1 MLLSH
6 SCIAAVNS
14 IPSENRNGRGFA
26 TAFTCIHIQDSFSP
40 QSSRIHSKK
49 WNDSKFL
56 PQIEVLCWF
65 HTSLTFHFLCY
76 QSFWVWLLDFFLL
89 LLLFMIFSSPNS
101 FEIVF
106 GENPFGFSS
115 CPCISSHSHTCS
127 LRLDIG
133 KNKWPTYI
141 NTWYTHTHSSNT
153 SLERNPRVFAGK
165 EPKRA
170 NAVKFST
177 KQVWFL
183 RQKSLPELTCLG
195 LLVISVV
202 SLMPKQSSLIEVTT
216 LRALPRI
223 KSIIWMAVTIKRWK
237 PPGFVLKNQM
247 GHSGGEQPALT
258 APAPSASVLTAEWWP
273 KADGKTH
280 CAAPRAESM
289 K

>member
-1 MLLSH
+1 MNSAEKGESASENLQLSSHFQTEEELTMFVLLSH

-56 PQIEVLCWF
+56 SQIEVLCWF
-65 HTSLTFHFLCY
+65 HTTLTFHFLFY

-89 LLLFMIFSSPNS
+89 LLLLIFSSPNS

-165 EPKRA
+165 EPKGA
-170 NAVKFST
+170 KAVKFGT
-177 KQVWFL
+177 KQVRFL
-183 RQKSLPELTCLG
+183 RQESLPELTCFG

-202 SLMPKQSSLIEVTT
+202 SLIQKQSFLVEVIWR
-216 LRALPRI
+216 RALTFF
-223 KSIIWMAVTIKRWK
+223 K
-237 PPGFVLKNQM
+237 
-247 GHSGGEQPALT
+247 
-258 APAPSASVLTAEWWP
+258 
-273 KADGKTH
+273 
-280 CAAPRAESM
+280 
-289 K
+289 